1 MTKTNSAAKTDAIL
15 PPARNIKRKK
25 ARAGFAE
32 VLDRETHPKPE
43 PKPKPAATVEGRRA
57 PRRRVPY
64 ETAPS
69 EFGNL
74 DDLQGPTGT
83 VIAEMKLRA
92 PKGQASDPAEAMKRQ
107 TLPYAQTRGTFVR
120 IPTFGDLGRDV
131 PDEAP
136 PVPPTQLHAHT
147 QAYSDDPWL
156 PPAPT
161 WGQSTGP
168 DPELVQTPPEEV
180 MLATTLEMEFPQDD
194 GGALPLVQ
202 ELGWEALE
210 PDADPMVDLDDA
222 LGAFEMALTVQ
233 DDAAPVDDNPA
244 NFAPMAD
251 FDAPVSNPDHSSSFL
266 SAVPTVAHN
275 AGAAYGSDGSVFTSA
290 DPEAA
295 VARNVEVLRTALN
308 RAAITVDTADGQ
320 IELAITTAGKHVMV
334 EATAVGGFTDAIQR
348 DIDALRQALDRHDL
362 ELTELSFGDRSSD
375 TETTGDSEHPKQSQ
389 PPSIVPT
396 PEQGERDVGFVDDGQ
411 QTWVIPTGFRAVA

>member
-1 MTKTNSAAKTDAIL
+1 MTKTNFAAKTDAVL
-15 PPARNIKRKK
+15 PRARNVNRKK

-32 VLDRETHPKPE
+32 ILDRETQPKPK
-43 PKPKPAATVEGRRA
+43 PKPKPAATVEARRDPRKRARYDAA
-57 PRRRVPY
+57 P
-64 ETAPS
+64 A

-74 DDLQGPTGT
+74 EDLQGPTGT

-92 PKGQASDPAEAMKRQ
+92 PKGQAEDPAEAIKRQ

-120 IPTFGDLGRDV
+120 FPTFSDLGRDV

-136 PVPPTQLHAHT
+136 SLPPT

-161 WGQSTGP
+161 WGQSRGP
-168 DPELVQTPPEEV
+168 DPELVQTPPEEI
-180 MLATTLEMEFPQDD
+180 MLATALEMEFQEEE
-194 GGALPLVQ
+194 GVLPLVQ

-210 PDADPMVDLDDA
+210 PDADPLVNLDDA

-233 DDAAPVDDNPA
+233 DDAAPVDESSA

-251 FDAPVSNPDHSSSFL
+251 FDAPASSPDHSSSFL
-266 SAVPTVAHN
+266 SAVPTVSHD
-275 AGAAYGSDGSVFTSA
+275 AGTSYGADGNVFTSA
-290 DPEAA
+290 DPEGP
-295 VARNVEVLRTALN
+295 VARNIEVLRTALN

-348 DIDALRQALDRHDL
+348 DIDALREALDRHDL
-362 ELTELSFGDRSSD
+362 ELTELSFGDHSAD
-375 TETTGDSEHPKQSQ
+375 AETPSDSEHPAQPQ

-396 PEQGERDVGFVDDGQ
+396 PEQGDRDLGFVDDGR
-411 QTWVIPTGFRAVA
+411 QTWVIPTGFRVVA

>member
-1 MTKTNSAAKTDAIL
+1 MTKTNSAAKTDALL
-15 PPARNIKRKK
+15 PRARNVNRKK

-32 VLDRETHPKPE
+32 ILDRETQPKPE
-43 PKPKPAATVEGRRA
+43 PKPKPAATVKARRA
-57 PRRRVPY
+57 PRKRDRY
-64 ETAPS
+64 EAPPA

-92 PKGQASDPAEAMKRQ
+92 PKGQGEDPADSIKRQ

-120 IPTFGDLGRDV
+120 FPTFGDLGRDV
-131 PDEAP
+131 PDESPPAP
-136 PVPPTQLHAHT
+136 PT

-161 WGQSTGP
+161 WGQSQGP

-180 MLATTLEMEFPQDD
+180 MLATSLEMELPEDE
-194 GGALPLVQ
+194 GVLPLVQ

-210 PDADPMVDLDDA
+210 PDADPMVNLDEA

-233 DDAAPVDDNPA
+233 DDAAPVDENPA

-251 FDAPVSNPDHSSSFL
+251 FDTPVVNPDHSSSFL
-266 SAVPTVAHN
+266 SAVPTVVHS
-275 AGAAYGSDGSVFTSA
+275 AGAAYGSDGNVFTSA

-348 DIDALRQALDRHDL
+348 DIDALREALDRHDL
-362 ELTELSFGDRSSD
+362 ELTELSFGERGSD
-375 TETTGDSEHPKQSQ
+375 AENTGDSEHPTQSQ
-389 PPSIVPT
+389 PPTIVPT
-396 PEQGERDVGFVDDGQ
+396 PEQGERDVGFVDDGR

>member
-1 MTKTNSAAKTDAIL
+1 MTKTNSAAKTDAFL
-15 PPARNIKRKK
+15 PRARNVKHKK

-32 VLDRETHPKPE
+32 ILDRETQPKPE
-43 PKPKPAATVEGRRA
+43 PKPKPAATVKARRA
-57 PRRRVPY
+57 PRKRDRY
-64 ETAPS
+64 EAAPA

-74 DDLQGPTGT
+74 DELQGPTGT

-92 PKGQASDPAEAMKRQ
+92 PKGQGEDPADAIKRQ

-120 IPTFGDLGRDV
+120 FPTFGDLGRDV
-131 PDEAP
+131 PDEPA
-136 PVPPTQLHAHT
+136 PVPST

-161 WGQSTGP
+161 WGQSQGP
-168 DPELVQTPPEEV
+168 DPELVQTPPEEL
-180 MLATTLEMEFPQDD
+180 MLATPLEMEIPEDE
-194 GGALPLVQ
+194 GVLPLVQ

-210 PDADPMVDLDDA
+210 PDADPMVNLDEA

-233 DDAAPVDDNPA
+233 DDAASVDENPA

-251 FDAPVSNPDHSSSFL
+251 FDTPVINPDHSASFL
-266 SAVPTVAHN
+266 SAVPTVVHS
-275 AGAAYGSDGSVFTSA
+275 AGAAYGSDGNVFTSA

-362 ELTELSFGDRSSD
+362 ELTELSFGERGADAED
-375 TETTGDSEHPKQSQ
+375 ANDSEHPTQSQ
-389 PPSIVPT
+389 PPTIVPT
-396 PEQGERDVGFVDDGQ
+396 PEQGDRDVGFVDDGH

>member
-1 MTKTNSAAKTDAIL
+1 MTKTNSAAKTDAFL
-15 PPARNIKRKK
+15 PRARNVKRKK

-32 VLDRETHPKPE
+32 ILDRETQPKPE
-43 PKPKPAATVEGRRA
+43 PKPKPAATVKARRA
-57 PRRRVPY
+57 PRKRDRY
-64 ETAPS
+64 EAAPA

-92 PKGQASDPAEAMKRQ
+92 PKGQGEDPADAIKRQ

-120 IPTFGDLGRDV
+120 FPTFGDLGRDV
-131 PDEAP
+131 PDEPA
-136 PVPPTQLHAHT
+136 PVPST

-161 WGQSTGP
+161 WGQSQGP
-168 DPELVQTPPEEV
+168 DPELVQTPPEEL
-180 MLATTLEMEFPQDD
+180 MLATPLEMEIPEDE
-194 GGALPLVQ
+194 GVLPLVQ

-210 PDADPMVDLDDA
+210 PDADPMVNLDEA

-233 DDAAPVDDNPA
+233 DDAASVDENPA

-251 FDAPVSNPDHSSSFL
+251 FETPVINPDHSASFL
-266 SAVPTVAHN
+266 SAVPTVVHS
-275 AGAAYGSDGSVFTSA
+275 AGAAYGSDGNVFTSA

-362 ELTELSFGDRSSD
+362 ELTELSFGERGSD
-375 TETTGDSEHPKQSQ
+375 AENANDSEHPTQSQ
-389 PPSIVPT
+389 PPTIVPT
-396 PEQGERDVGFVDDGQ
+396 PEQGERDVGFVDDGH

>member
-1 MTKTNSAAKTDAIL
+1 MTKTNSAAKTDALL
-15 PPARNIKRKK
+15 PRARNVKRKK

-32 VLDRETHPKPE
+32 ILDRETQPKPE
-43 PKPKPAATVEGRRA
+43 PKPKPAATVKARRA
-57 PRRRVPY
+57 PRKRDRY
-64 ETAPS
+64 EAAPA

-92 PKGQASDPAEAMKRQ
+92 PKGQGEDPADAIKRQ

-120 IPTFGDLGRDV
+120 FPTFGDLGRDV
-131 PDEAP
+131 PEEPA
-136 PVPPTQLHAHT
+136 PVPST

-161 WGQSTGP
+161 WGQSQGP
-168 DPELVQTPPEEV
+168 DPELVQTPPEEL
-180 MLATTLEMEFPQDD
+180 MLATSLEMEIPEDE
-194 GGALPLVQ
+194 GVLPLVQ

-210 PDADPMVDLDDA
+210 PDADPMVNLDEA

-233 DDAAPVDDNPA
+233 DDAASVDENPA

-251 FDAPVSNPDHSSSFL
+251 FDTPVINPDHSASFL
-266 SAVPTVAHN
+266 SAVPTVVHS
-275 AGAAYGSDGSVFTSA
+275 AGAAYGSDGNVFTTA

-362 ELTELSFGDRSSD
+362 ELTELSFGERGSD
-375 TETTGDSEHPKQSQ
+375 GENAGDSEHPTQSQ
-389 PPSIVPT
+389 PPTIVPT
-396 PEQGERDVGFVDDGQ
+396 PEQGERDVGFVDDGH